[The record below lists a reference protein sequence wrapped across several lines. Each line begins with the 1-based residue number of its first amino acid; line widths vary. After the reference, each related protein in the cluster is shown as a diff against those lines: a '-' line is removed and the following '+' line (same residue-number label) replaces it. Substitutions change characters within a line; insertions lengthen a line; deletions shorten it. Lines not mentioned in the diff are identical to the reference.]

1 MKSIANKRKKV
12 KGKKGQKP
20 VQTPPR
26 YTLKKDSL
34 GRRYAID
41 KRTGQRVSVSKA
53 EKERVQRKKAR
64 EVFRGITVHKQ
75 PKKQRVTTSRQ
86 KRSEAAKK
94 GWETRRRKAALPIAP
109 LESERQRILELGE
122 RIGAFA
128 IPEGMRMRVA
138 GGIADRA
145 EIYPLVENAAT
156 EAMAKLQID
165 FHTRQLA
172 ALQKRPIPSP
182 TATPNFDAKY
192 GFGKGAYIRDL
203 LAGARDL
210 QDIDQMIEAMAED
223 PEYDVSAR
231 ELYTL
236 YFSPEVA

>member
-1 MKSIANKRKKV
+1 MVHSVMRSIAKKSRVV

-20 VQTPPR
+20 LQTPPR

-53 EKERVQRKKAR
+53 QKERDRRKKTR
-64 EVFRGITVHKQ
+64 ELFRGITV
-75 PKKQRVTTSRQ
+75 PKRPKVKTQRQ
-86 KRSEAAKK
+86 KRSEAAKR
-94 GWETRRRKAALPIAP
+94 GWETRRQHQKVVAP
-109 LESERQRILELGE
+109 PSIEQIRELGRE
-122 RIGAFA
+122 IGAFA
-128 IPEGMRMRVA
+128 IPEGMRMRVL

-145 EIYPLVENAAT
+145 EVYPLVENAAT
-156 EAMAKLQID
+156 EAYAKIQID

-172 ALQKRPIPSP
+172 MLEKRPIPQP
-182 TATPNFDAKY
+182 TPTPRFDRL
-192 GFGKGAYIRDL
+192 FGVGLGQMVRDH
-203 LAGARDL
+203 LAGAMDL
-210 QDIDQMIEAMAED
+210 QDVDQLIDEMADD
-223 PEYDVSAR
+223 PEYGFTAR

>member
-1 MKSIANKRKKV
+1 MKSIAKKTKKV
-12 KGKKGQKP
+12 KGEKGQKP
-20 VQTPPR
+20 LQKPPR

-41 KRTGQRVSVSKA
+41 KRTNRRVSVSKA

-64 EVFRGITVHKQ
+64 ELFRGITVPKQ
-75 PKKQRVTTSRQ
+75 PKKQKPTVSRQ
-86 KRSEAAKK
+86 KRSKAAKK
-94 GWETRRRKAALPIAP
+94 GWETRRRKAITPIAP

-122 RIGAFA
+122 QIGAFA

-138 GGIADRA
+138 GGLADRA
-145 EIYPLVENAAT
+145 EIYPMVENAAT
-156 EAMAKLQID
+156 EAMARLQID
-165 FHTRQLA
+165 FNTRRLA

-182 TATPNFDAKY
+182 TPTPKFDAKY
-192 GFGKGAYIRDL
+192 GFGRGAYIRDL

-223 PEYDVSAR
+223 PDYDIPAR